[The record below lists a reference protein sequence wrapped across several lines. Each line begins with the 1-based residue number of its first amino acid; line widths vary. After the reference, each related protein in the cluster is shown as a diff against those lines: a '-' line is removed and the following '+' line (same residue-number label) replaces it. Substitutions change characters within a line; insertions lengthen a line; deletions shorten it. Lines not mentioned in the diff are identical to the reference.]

1 MVSWQIWAILGI
13 GFFILEIL
21 TPGFLFACFGVGAF
35 AASAIALI
43 FHALWLQLIVF
54 ALVTL
59 AFFFKLKN
67 VYARFLRPR
76 SHTRMNADA
85 LIGKTGRVIER
96 IVPSLD
102 QGRVLVDGEDWWG
115 ASRTGEEVEVGEQV
129 IVVEV
134 QSSKLIVIKE

>member
-1 MVSWQIWAILGI
+1 MVSWQLWAILGI

-35 AASAIALI
+35 AASAIALLY
-43 FHALWLQLIVF
+43 HGLWLQLLVF
-54 ALVTL
+54 ALVSM

-67 VYARFLRPR
+67 VYSRFLKPH
-76 SHTRMNADA
+76 SHPRMNADA
-85 LIGKTGRVIER
+85 LVGKTGRVTER

-102 QGRVLVDGEDWWG
+102 QGRVIVDGEDWWVS
-115 ASRTGEEVEVGEQV
+115 SRTGEEVEVGEQV

-134 QSSKLIVIKE
+134 QSAKLIVIKE